1 VVGGRRPRS
10 IRSFLSVLPHVFQRH
25 ASEGLDAT
33 FHFAFT
39 GEELAEAT
47 VVIRDKAIRVERGHV
62 GRPDLL
68 ITANSLTWLGFLAK
82 EQSLIWALLRR

>member
-25 ASEGLDAT
+25 ASKGLDAM
-33 FHFAFT
+33 FHFTFT

-68 ITANSLTWLGFLAK
+68 ITADSRT
-82 EQSLIWALLRR
+82 